1 VDEDLIAAH
10 FYTSPLPPP
19 DLLIRTSGEMRL
31 SNFLLW
37 QIAYAELYVT
47 ETLWPDFSRAHLL
60 TAVLEYQKRDRR
72 YGGLSAA
79 PLNGARLRRFR
90 RNDRRCRPDEAG
102 PHGAGPVSAD
112 HLGGPLVPAL
122 DRATRSP
129 RWWRCCA
136 FTSTPASRRR
146 TFPSRARLSARSAT
160 ARDCLFWCCPATAVL
175 LTVVAVALIALSL
188 ALRAD
193 DLRAGILRA
202 AFLLLGVVYVF
213 GCWRFAPLLA
223 AQNRYWLLYALVL
236 NWIGDIGAYYV
247 GRAVG
252 RHKLAPIVSPG
263 KSWEGSAASLAASLI
278 FGFFFLRWAI
288 PAVPPA

>member
-1 VDEDLIAAH
+1 MKRVVTALILFPLITYVVVWSPLWTVYAVTALVALLCFYEYSGIAAA
-10 FYTSPLPPP
+10 YVSEPRTSISEPRTSVSGLGALGPLGYGAG
-19 DLLIRTSGEMRL
+19 LLILALPG
-31 SNFLLW
+31 
-37 QIAYAELYVT
+37 
-47 ETLWPDFSRAHLL
+47 DAH
-60 TAVLEYQKRDRR
+60 A
-72 YGGLSAA
+72 
-79 PLNGARLRRFR
+79 
-90 RNDRRCRPDEAG
+90 
-102 PHGAGPVSAD
+102 
-112 HLGGPLVPAL
+112 
-122 DRATRSP
+122 
-129 RWWRCCA
+129 
-136 FTSTPASRRR
+136 
-146 TFPSRARLSARSAT
+146 
-160 ARDCLFWCCPATAVL
+160 L

-202 AFLLLGVVYVF
+202 AFLLIGVVYIF

-223 AQNRYWLLYALVL
+223 APNRYWLLYALVL

-288 PAVPPA
+288 PAVPPGVALALTAAANVAGQFGDLCESALKRGAGVKDSGTLLPGHGGWLDRVDSTLFTLPVVYCVAQALGLPR